1 MKKRKTSI
9 KRSRI
14 FQIVLK
20 GGENRNFAWENFDHS
35 MLRVTK
41 SSMTIVYIKPEV
53 KKNDTAAPNKACI
66 G

>member
-1 MKKRKTSI
+1 MNKRKASI

-14 FQIVLK
+14 SQIVLK

-53 KKNDTAAPNKACI
+53 KKK
-66 G
+66 

>member
-20 GGENRNFAWENFDHS
+20 GGENRNFAWDNFDHS
-35 MLRVTK
+35 MPRLTK
-41 SSMTIVYIKPEV
+41 SSMTIVYIKSEV
-53 KKNDTAAPNKACI
+53 
-66 G
+66 